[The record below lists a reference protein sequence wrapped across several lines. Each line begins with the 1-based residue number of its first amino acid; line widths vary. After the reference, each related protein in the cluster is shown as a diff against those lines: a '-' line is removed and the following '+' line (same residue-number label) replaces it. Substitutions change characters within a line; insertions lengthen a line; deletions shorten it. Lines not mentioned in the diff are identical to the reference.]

1 MKQKIIS
8 KKRNLQKIS
17 VDEVYEKCKKTTP
30 TSSISESKPKR
41 IPSVLKD
48 KKQPSKEC
56 GRATVKGGRTSPVVR
71 PPVHPRAPAKP
82 VPKVAEALA
91 VLVQHLVFNVE
102 AYQVPVLKKQVQ
114 KLRNETDEFR
124 ATSLI
129 AENKKLY
136 ENFKEE
142 INQNKRLCQ
151 HNEELK
157 WKLKQ
162 NKEVVSKVLEQAAEE
177 SHFSRSFLSSSF
189 NERHLSSN
197 KQSLERALSFR
208 EKNSDRSW
216 KSDLSP
222 PSSPKVK
229 GVVEKSD
236 SVSYV
241 LDLDESPDVVASR
254 IVRRSFRN
262 STPPKTTPTKS
273 PSNKRPRMK
282 FPLSLSASASAILPS
297 NSSRSRNGE
306 FDGESAWVTSTPKR
320 QDDDLDLDLDE
331 DDLKLPA
338 LPSEMGRKN
347 GAQAL
352 PSPKHLA
359 GEAMISESNSEDEST
374 SSSSVQL

>member
-1 MKQKIIS
+1 M
-8 KKRNLQKIS
+8 
-17 VDEVYEKCKKTTP
+17 
-30 TSSISESKPKR
+30 
-41 IPSVLKD
+41 
-48 KKQPSKEC
+48 
-56 GRATVKGGRTSPVVR
+56 
-71 PPVHPRAPAKP
+71 
-82 VPKVAEALA
+82 
-91 VLVQHLVFNVE
+91 
-102 AYQVPVLKKQVQ
+102 
-114 KLRNETDEFR
+114 
-124 ATSLI
+124 
-129 AENKKLY
+129 
-136 ENFKEE
+136 
-142 INQNKRLCQ
+142 
-151 HNEELK
+151 
-157 WKLKQ
+157 
-162 NKEVVSKVLEQAAEE
+162 LEQAAEE

>member
-1 MKQKIIS
+1 MFSSS
-8 KKRNLQKIS
+8 KLFSRNL
-17 VDEVYEKCKKTTP
+17 
-30 TSSISESKPKR
+30 ISEK
-41 IPSVLKD
+41 
-48 KKQPSKEC
+48 
-56 GRATVKGGRTSPVVR
+56 
-71 PPVHPRAPAKP
+71 
-82 VPKVAEALA
+82 
-91 VLVQHLVFNVE
+91 
-102 AYQVPVLKKQVQ
+102 
-114 KLRNETDEFR
+114 
-124 ATSLI
+124 
-129 AENKKLY
+129 KKLY
-136 ENFKEE
+136 DSFKEE
-142 INQNKRLCQ
+142 INQNKRLSQ

-162 NKEVVSKVLEQAAEE
+162 NKEVVDRVLEAAEA
-177 SHFSRSFLSSSF
+177 SNFNRSLLSSSF
-189 NERHLSSN
+189 NERHSP
-197 KQSLERALSFR
+197 KQNFERTLSFR
-208 EKNSDRSW
+208 EQKNNSW
-216 KSDLSP
+216 KSRNDDSSP
-222 PSSPKVK
+222 PTSPKVK

-241 LDLDESPDVVASR
+241 LDLDESPEIVASR

-297 NSSRSRNGE
+297 NKTEYSRSQSLNRNGD
-306 FDGESAWVTSTPKR
+306 FDEEGWVTSTPKR
-320 QDDDLDLDLDE
+320 GDDDLDLDLDE

-338 LPSEMGRKN
+338 LPSEIGRKN